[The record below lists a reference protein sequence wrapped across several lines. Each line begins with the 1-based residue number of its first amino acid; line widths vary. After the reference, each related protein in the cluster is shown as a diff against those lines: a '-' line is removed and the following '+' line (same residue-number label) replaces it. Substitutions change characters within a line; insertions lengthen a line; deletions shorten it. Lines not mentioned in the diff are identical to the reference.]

1 MTNLF
6 MLLAKKV
13 PTTTNAGCE
22 SVGVK
27 AIPQQI
33 INITTLLYDLI
44 RVGVPLLLI
53 VFGMLDFGKAVMA
66 GKEDEIK
73 SNQKLF
79 VKRLISAAVVFL
91 VLSLVE
97 LVLGLVASDSAN
109 MMTCIKTILG
119 A

>member
-1 MTNLF
+1 MNNLF
-6 MLLAKKV
+6 MLLAKAT
-13 PTTTNAGCE
+13 TTTNAGCS
-22 SVGVK
+22 SVGV
-27 AIPQQI
+27 ANIPQQI
-33 INITTLLYDLI
+33 INITSLLYDLI
-44 RVGVPLLLI
+44 RVGIPLLLI
-53 VFGMLDFGKAVMA
+53 VIGMLDFGKAVIA

-73 SNQKLF
+73 SSQKLF

-91 VLSLVE
+91 VLALVE